1 MRVFLTQG
9 LEGARQAKGLA
20 VVIDVFR
27 AFTTACFVHA
37 SGGEILAVAAE
48 DPARA
53 LAGTLPGSLLM
64 GERDC
69 VPLPGFDFGNS
80 PALVE
85 GRDLSGRTV
94 VFTTSAGTQGL
105 AEASGAEEIVTGS
118 FVNARA
124 VVEHIRARDPETVTL
139 VALGESGLWPS
150 PEDTMCA
157 IYIKNELEG
166 FPNSFETLARY
177 LRDVPSAAKFL
188 DPDKDYA
195 PARDLDLC
203 LDLDRFGFV
212 LAAVPGPG
220 GSLLLQPRPP
230 GAPA

>member
-1 MRVFLTQG
+1 MQVFLVQG
-9 LEGARQAKGLA
+9 LEGARQARGLA

-37 SGGEILAVAAE
+37 AGGEILAVAGEE
-48 DPARA
+48 DART
-53 LAGTLPGSLLM
+53 LARGIPGALLM

-85 GRDLSGRTV
+85 ERDFSGRTV

-105 AEASGAEEIVTGS
+105 AAASGADEIITGA
-118 FVNARA
+118 FVNASA
-124 VVEHIRARDPETVTL
+124 VVRHIQARSPEFVTI
-139 VALGESGLWPS
+139 VALGESGRWPS
-150 PEDTMCA
+150 PEDSMCG
-157 IYIKNELEG
+157 IYLKNALED
-166 FPNSFETLARY
+166 FPNSFETLGRF
-177 LRDVPSAAKFL
+177 LRAAPSAAKFL

-203 LDLDRFGFV
+203 LELDRFDFV

-220 GSLLLQPRPP
+220 GSLRLERRAP
-230 GAPA
+230 GAAA